1 MSQHDKPYISPAD
14 LAEFDQF
21 KAAADEDLDH
31 VLDTTRN
38 ILALVDGDVHVAAAI
53 IAQEIKSAVGEV
65 GVGPLLNVHLA
76 ALMRLA
82 RLPDGGR
89 S

>member
-1 MSQHDKPYISPAD
+1 MSHPDKPWVSPAD

-31 VLDTTRN
+31 VLDSTRE

-53 IAQEIKSAVGEV
+53 LAQVAQGAVAEG